1 MFGPNVTA
9 CIDGEYFHHRGERFH
24 GLMRDIKQTFVDK
37 FGLQDYDV
45 LVVTGSGTLVNEI
58 VMSSLDGVVQVHDTD
73 AMFGRRLF
81 DMRVAHSCEQA
92 ANRAVVSSAHVLY
105 ETSLSRFNTVL
116 SCAKKTGLTFID
128 MVSAFPYYSV
138 PVCADVFTTVSSKQ
152 LGAYPVLGVLCIR
165 KELRHEAYFRHQP
178 GSILDVYRHL
188 SFFDKH
194 ETAHTAA
201 IPLYVDLLKKLR
213 DFDRAAFIEKIDARR
228 TQVLESVRNE
238 WVIGQG
244 PVITLSRTDVLDG
257 VAHELSLYRGAA
269 GYQLFLWSGTD
280 AQYDDLC
287 RRLKLIR

>member
-9 CIDGEYFHHRGERFH
+9 SIDGEYFHHRGERFH
-24 GLMRDIKQTFVDK
+24 GLMRDITQTFREK
-37 FGLQDYDV
+37 FDLHDYDV

-58 VMSSLDGVVQVHDTD
+58 VMSSLDGVVQVHDAD
-73 AMFGRRLF
+73 AVFGRRLF
-81 DMRVAHSCEQA
+81 DMRVAHHCEQST
-92 ANRAVVSSAHVLY
+92 NRAVVSSAYVLY
-105 ETSLSRFNTVL
+105 ETSLSRLNTVL
-116 SCAKKTGLTFID
+116 PGAKKTGLTFVD
-128 MVSAFPYYSV
+128 MVSAFPYYAV
-138 PVCADVFTTVSSKQ
+138 PQYVDVFTTVSSKQ

-165 KELRHEAYFRHQP
+165 KSLRHEVYFKHQT

-188 SFFDKH
+188 DFLDKH

-201 IPLYVDLLKKLR
+201 IPLYVDLLEKLR
-213 DFDRAAFIEKIDARR
+213 SFDRDAFVKKIDARR
-228 TQVLESVRNE
+228 AQVLESVRSE

-244 PVITLSRTDVLDG
+244 PVVTLPRTDVLDG